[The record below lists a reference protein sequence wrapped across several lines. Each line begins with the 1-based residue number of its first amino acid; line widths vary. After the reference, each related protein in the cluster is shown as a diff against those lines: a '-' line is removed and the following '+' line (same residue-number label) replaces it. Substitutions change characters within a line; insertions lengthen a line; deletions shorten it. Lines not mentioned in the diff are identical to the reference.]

1 MTLHKTLKK
10 QTGVGLI
17 ELMVVLVLGSLGIF
31 AVSSIVIES
40 YKEWKRSNEV
50 AALQVDFDLASHMIK
65 SIVEEAS
72 EVEIINV
79 NHIVARSQS
88 AGWIQEFYQASNKLI
103 WKNSRTGLTQNVI
116 TSLKKITFSVD
127 PANPRLINTTVEI
140 EKGRRKIS
148 GAFSIYRRNS

>member
-103 WKNSRTGLTQNVI
+103 WKNSRTGLTQNVVS
-116 TSLKKITFSVD
+116 SLKNINFSVNED
-127 PANPRLINTTVEI
+127 NEILMDVYLEVEKNTRVV
-140 EKGRRKIS
+140 S
-148 GAFSIYRRNS
+148 GNFSIFMRNS